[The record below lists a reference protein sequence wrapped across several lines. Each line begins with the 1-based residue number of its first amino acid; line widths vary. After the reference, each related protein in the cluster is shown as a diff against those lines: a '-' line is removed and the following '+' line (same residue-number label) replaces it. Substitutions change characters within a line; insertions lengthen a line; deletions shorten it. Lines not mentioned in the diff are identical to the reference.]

1 MKGTNPMIESS
12 KNTLTTIQQM
22 YFDVTDLINGET
34 YKAIGYDGQ
43 KDFLKEMQK
52 RLSDLEFNLT
62 HE

>member
-1 MKGTNPMIESS
+1 MIESS

>member
-1 MKGTNPMIESS
+1 MIESS
-12 KNTLTTIQQM
+12 KNILTTIQQM

-34 YKAIGYDGQ
+34 YKTIGYDGQ